1 MASSLRAVLSW
12 RRRYFRIPAASSII
26 SRRSAEEAC
35 KILSSCPCPISTCIS
50 RPIPASARISCTSAR
65 RAGDPLISYSLPPA
79 RNIVREIST
88 VSAGIDSAPS
98 VLSRRKTT
106 WARPNWDFPPF
117 SAPLVPEPAK
127 ITSCMEPPRR
137 VFAPCSPITQ
147 ASASIILDFPEP
159 LGPTTALMPG
169 ANSNVVDDAKDLKP
183 RRVSEVRC
191 TDCLSSG
198 GNRAGV
204 LAGAE

>member
-1 MASSLRAVLSW
+1 M
-12 RRRYFRIPAASSII
+12 
-26 SRRSAEEAC
+26 
-35 KILSSCPCPISTCIS
+35 
-50 RPIPASARISCTSAR
+50 
-65 RAGDPLISYSLPPA
+65 
-79 RNIVREIST
+79 
-88 VSAGIDSAPS
+88 SAGIDSAPS

-117 SAPLVPEPAK
+117 SAPFVPEPAK

-147 ASASIILDFPEP
+147 ASASIIFDFPEP

-204 LAGAE
+204 LAGAESSSIVLRCIISVPGVKRAHPDFKDAQRTLPGFRKVCILNCREASASS